1 VKAIL
6 KIWAIV
12 LTILLINAFALTI
25 LNNDTRTLIQTQ
37 YNNQPRTIIEP
48 GDQIQI
54 SGDIVEL
61 IFSLP
66 TSASAEVRSSNGSS
80 FTIPLVSDYVYYA
93 DNETLQI
100 FRHGYWNDI
109 DKTTMSLRGDG
120 YARILEGHF
129 YTKFVKGS
137 NQLTFT
143 LLIPITLIAT
153 FISLIFLIQ
162 SVLGLKQL
170 KRIIAKIRKTKLKHE
185 PLTQY

>member
-54 SGDIVEL
+54 S
-61 IFSLP
+61 LP

-80 FTIPLVSDYVYYA
+80 FTIPHDSDYVYYA